1 MNQEDLLAF
10 RREIGALNEALKT
23 KYDPLFQKSGVEFK
37 SRLTE
42 KVGTIHK
49 LNPLSEA
56 ELKKVGSV
64 AGVDGS
70 VIRQGGAYPHYVEFY
85 QGLALSM
92 EKKERRIRRIY
103 TPLLAGDDAVS
114 AEKLHD
120 RYLAEVELEAAMAL
134 VEDENVAVLIM
145 DGGLLRYAIN
155 SPSKWEELRAL
166 CLAENTLLVGAI
178 KDIKTRDIARRMDR
192 GHDFYDREYLAGKLD
207 VGDLLILAEDEG
219 DEEEKGKTAAGLVG
233 AFYRPTR
240 HWEVVGMDVL
250 AEQKNHLTY
259 LARLLFTLTPK
270 NGRGVPFWIDIV
282 DKEVKVKQKEVRLI
296 LEEAMDREMMERFFV
311 SERDRRV

>member
-23 KYDPLFQKSGVEFK
+23 KYDPLFQKSGAEFK
-37 SRLTE
+37 KDLT
-42 KVGTIHK
+42 KDVGTIHK
-49 LNPLSEA
+49 LEPLSEA
-56 ELKKVGSV
+56 ELQKVGPV

-92 EKKERRIRRIY
+92 QKKERRIRRIY
-103 TPLLAGDDAVS
+103 TPLLAGDDAAY

-134 VEDENVAVLIM
+134 VEEEDVAVLMM

-155 SPSKWEELRAL
+155 SPAKWEELRGR

-178 KDIKTRDIARRMDR
+178 KDIKTRDIARRMGR

-207 VGDLLILAEDEG
+207 VGELLILAEDE

-250 AEQKNHLTY
+250 LEQKDALNF
-259 LARLLFTLTPK
+259 LARLLLTLTPK

-282 DKEVKVKQKEVRLI
+282 DREVKVKQKEVRLI

>member
-10 RREIGALNEALKT
+10 RREIDALNVALKT
-23 KYDPLFQKSGVEFK
+23 KYDPLFQKSGAEFK
-37 SRLTE
+37 KDLTSD
-42 KVGTIHK
+42 VGMIHA
-49 LNPLSEA
+49 LNPLSEE
-56 ELKKVGSV
+56 ELQKVGSV

-92 EKKERRIRRIY
+92 QKKERRIRRIY

-120 RYLAEVELEAAMAL
+120 RTLAEVELEAAMAL
-134 VEDENVAVLIM
+134 VEEEDVAVLIM

-155 SPSKWEELRAL
+155 SPAKWEELRGL

-178 KDIKTRDIARRMDR
+178 KDIKTRDIARRMGR
-192 GHDFYDREYLAGKLD
+192 GHDFYDREYLDGKLD
-207 VGDLLILAEDEG
+207 VGELLILAEDE

-250 AEQKNHLTY
+250 LEQKDALSF

-282 DKEVKVKQKEVRLI
+282 DREVKVKQKEVRLI

>member
-10 RREIGALNEALKT
+10 RREIDALSEALKT
-23 KYDPLFQKSGVEFK
+23 KYDPLFQKSGAEFK
-37 SRLTE
+37 KDLT
-42 KVGTIHK
+42 KDVGTIHK
-49 LNPLSEA
+49 LEPLSEA
-56 ELKKVGSV
+56 ELQKVGPV

-92 EKKERRIRRIY
+92 QKKERRIRRIY
-103 TPLLAGDDAVS
+103 TPLLAGDDAAY

-134 VEDENVAVLIM
+134 VEKEDVAVLIM

-155 SPSKWEELRAL
+155 SPAKWEELRGL

-178 KDIKTRDIARRMDR
+178 KDIKTRDIARRMGR

-207 VGDLLILAEDEG
+207 VGELLILAEDE

-250 AEQKNHLTY
+250 TEQKDALNF

-282 DKEVKVKQKEVRLI
+282 DREVKVKQKEVRLI

>member
-10 RREIGALNEALKT
+10 RRAIDALSEALKT
-23 KYDPLFQKSGVEFK
+23 KYDPLFQKSGAEFK
-37 SRLTE
+37 KDLTSD
-42 KVGTIHK
+42 VGTIHK
-49 LNPLSEA
+49 LEPLSEA
-56 ELKKVGSV
+56 ELQKVGPV

-92 EKKERRIRRIY
+92 QKKERRIRRIY

-120 RYLAEVELEAAMAL
+120 RTLAEVELEAAMAL
-134 VEDENVAVLIM
+134 VEEEDVAVLIM

-155 SPSKWEELRAL
+155 SPAKWEELRGL

-178 KDIKTRDIARRMDR
+178 KDIKTRDIARRMGR

-207 VGDLLILAEDEG
+207 VGELLILAEDE

-250 AEQKNHLTY
+250 CEQTEALNF

-282 DKEVKVKQKEVRLI
+282 DREVKVKQKEVRLI

>member
-23 KYDPLFQKSGVEFK
+23 KYDPLFQKSGVDFK
-37 SRLTE
+37 KDLTE
-42 KVGTIHK
+42 DVGTIHK

-56 ELKKVGSV
+56 ELCEVGPV

-92 EKKERRIRRIY
+92 QKKERRIRRIY

-134 VEDENVAVLIM
+134 VEEEDLAVLIM

-155 SPSKWEELRAL
+155 SPAKWEDLRRL
-166 CLAENTLLVGAI
+166 CLAEETLLVGAI
-178 KDIKTRDIARRMDR
+178 KDIKTRDIARRMGR

-207 VGDLLILAEDEG
+207 VGELLILAEDE

-250 AEQKNHLTY
+250 REQKEALNF

-282 DKEVKVKQKEVRLI
+282 DREVKVKQKEVRLI

>member
-23 KYDPLFQKSGVEFK
+23 KYDPLFQKSGQEFK
-37 SRLTE
+37 KALTE
-42 KVGTIHK
+42 DVGTVEQ
-49 LNPLSEA
+49 LMPLSEG
-56 ELKKVGSV
+56 ELGAVGSV

-103 TPLLAGDDAVS
+103 TPLLAGDDAAN

-120 RYLAEVELEAAMAL
+120 RYLAEVELEAATAL
-134 VEDENVAVLIM
+134 VEEEEVAVLMM

-155 SPSKWEELRAL
+155 SPAKWEALRDL
-166 CLAENTLLVGAI
+166 CLAEDTLLVGAI
-178 KDIKTRDIARRMDR
+178 KDIKTRDIARRMGR

-207 VGDLLILAEDEG
+207 VGELLILAEDE

-250 AEQKNHLTY
+250 SQQKEALNF
-259 LARLLFTLTPK
+259 LARLLYTLTPK

-282 DKEVKVKQKEVRLI
+282 DREVKVRQKEVRLI

>member
-10 RREIGALNEALKT
+10 RREIDALNEALKT
-23 KYDPLFQKSGVEFK
+23 KYDPLFQKSGAEFK
-37 SRLTE
+37 KDLTSD
-42 KVGTIHK
+42 VGMIHA
-49 LNPLSEA
+49 LNPLSEE
-56 ELKKVGSV
+56 ELQKVGSV

-92 EKKERRIRRIY
+92 QKKERRIRRIY

-120 RYLAEVELEAAMAL
+120 RTLAEVELEAAMAL
-134 VEDENVAVLIM
+134 VEEEDVAVLMM

-155 SPSKWEELRAL
+155 SPAKWEELRGL

-178 KDIKTRDIARRMDR
+178 KDIKTRDIARRMGR

-207 VGDLLILAEDEG
+207 VGELLILAEDE

-250 AEQKNHLTY
+250 LEQKDALSF

-282 DKEVKVKQKEVRLI
+282 DREVKVKQKEVRLI

>member
-10 RREIGALNEALKT
+10 RREIDALNEALKT
-23 KYDPLFQKSGVEFK
+23 KYDPLFQKSGAEFK
-37 SRLTE
+37 KDLTSD
-42 KVGTIHK
+42 VGMIHA
-49 LNPLSEA
+49 LNPLSEE
-56 ELKKVGSV
+56 ELQKVGSV

-92 EKKERRIRRIY
+92 QKKERRIRRIY

-120 RYLAEVELEAAMAL
+120 RTLAEVELEAAMAL
-134 VEDENVAVLIM
+134 VEEEDVAVLIM

-155 SPSKWEELRAL
+155 SPAKWEELRGL

-178 KDIKTRDIARRMDR
+178 KDIKTRDIARRMGR

-207 VGDLLILAEDEG
+207 VGELLILAEDE

-250 AEQKNHLTY
+250 LEQKDALSF

-282 DKEVKVKQKEVRLI
+282 DREVKVKQKEVRLI

>member
-10 RREIGALNEALKT
+10 RREIDALSEALKT
-23 KYDPLFQKSGVEFK
+23 KYDPLFQKSGAEFK
-37 SRLTE
+37 KGLT
-42 KVGTIHK
+42 KDVGIIHK
-49 LNPLSEA
+49 LEPLSEA
-56 ELKKVGSV
+56 ELQKVGPV

-92 EKKERRIRRIY
+92 QKKERRIRRIY

-134 VEDENVAVLIM
+134 VEEEDVAVLMM

-155 SPSKWEELRAL
+155 SPAKWEELRGL

-178 KDIKTRDIARRMDR
+178 KDIKTRDIARRMGR

-207 VGDLLILAEDEG
+207 VGGLLILAEDE
-219 DEEEKGKTAAGLVG
+219 DEEEKGKTTAGLVG

-250 AEQKNHLTY
+250 TEQKDALNF

-282 DKEVKVKQKEVRLI
+282 DREVKVKQKEVRLI

>member
-10 RREIGALNEALKT
+10 RREIDALSEALKT
-23 KYDPLFQKSGVEFK
+23 KYDPLFQKSGAEFK
-37 SRLTE
+37 KDLT
-42 KVGTIHK
+42 KDVGIIHK
-49 LNPLSEA
+49 LEPLSEA
-56 ELKKVGSV
+56 ELQKVGPV

-92 EKKERRIRRIY
+92 QKKERRIRRIY

-134 VEDENVAVLIM
+134 VEEEDVAVLMM

-155 SPSKWEELRAL
+155 SPAKWEELRWL

-178 KDIKTRDIARRMDR
+178 KDIKTRDIARRMGR
-192 GHDFYDREYLAGKLD
+192 GRDFYDREYLAGKLD
-207 VGDLLILAEDEG
+207 VGELLILAEDE

-250 AEQKNHLTY
+250 TEQKDALNF

-282 DKEVKVKQKEVRLI
+282 DREVKVKQKEVRLI